1 MKSIITESWLMASAL
16 LGLIGFASGSAALV
30 IIGALLF
37 GTGALARIWRR
48 VCLERVVY
56 SRRLAEHRLF
66 VGERT
71 DLTLVIENRKPLPVP
86 WIEVRET
93 MPRGISVTGVRTQAG
108 GAPGTQMLQRTAAL
122 GMHDRLEWPM
132 ELRAVRRGYFR
143 VGPTRLRSGDLFGF
157 FDREEE
163 TGRPVD
169 GIVVYPH
176 VYPLG
181 DLGFDSARP
190 FGDRR
195 GGARIYEDPSRVVG
209 VRDYQPGDP
218 MKRIDWHATVRL
230 GRMQSRLYEPSRAQ
244 AMVIAL
250 NIPTFDYSWQ
260 GSDPVLLERGVSVAA
275 SVASWAVESGSAVGL
290 IANGSFPDAD
300 RTIHIGAGRRPD
312 QLNRVLEALAMVTA
326 FTTGEMSDVLE
337 DSAHPIPAGA
347 TIVLVAAVLPAE
359 LVETLRRLRGR
370 GHRVHVVKTSARVW
384 DVDPAPIRVT
394 EVAGVVEALEAEA
407 IAAGV
412 MEAPEWVAP

>member
-1 MKSIITESWLMASAL
+1 MKAIITESWLMASAL

-48 VCLERVVY
+48 LCLERVVY
-56 SRRLAEHRLF
+56 TRRLAEHRLF

-71 DLTLVIENRKPLPVP
+71 ALTLVVENQKPLPVP

-93 MPRGISVTGVRTQAG
+93 MSRGMPVVGVRTQAG
-108 GAPGTQMLQRTAAL
+108 GAPGTQVLQRTAAL
-122 GMHDRLEWPM
+122 GMHDRLEWPL

-169 GIVVYPH
+169 GVVVYPH
-176 VYPLG
+176 VYALG

-190 FGDRR
+190 FGEQR
-195 GGARIYEDPSRVVG
+195 GGARIYEDPSRVIG

-218 MKRIDWHATVRL
+218 MKRIDWYATARL

-275 SVASWAVESGSAVGL
+275 SIATWAVESGAAVGL
-290 IANGSFPDAD
+290 VANGSFPDAD
-300 RTIHIGAGRRPD
+300 RTIHIGAGQRPD
-312 QLNRVLEALAMVTA
+312 QLNQVLEALAMVTA
-326 FTTGEMSDVLE
+326 FTTGEMSDELE
-337 DSAHPIPAGA
+337 DPAHPIPAGA
-347 TIVLVAAVLPAE
+347 TVVLIAAVLPGD
-359 LVETLRRLRGR
+359 LVATLRRLRGR
-370 GHRVHVVKTSARVW
+370 GHRVHVVKTSRRVW
-384 DVDPAPIRVT
+384 DIDPAPVPVI
-394 EVAGVVEALEAEA
+394 EVAATVEVLEAEA
-407 IAAGV
+407 LAAGV
-412 MEAPEWVAP
+412 MEAPEGVTP

>member
-1 MKSIITESWLMASAL
+1 VKSIITESWLMASAL
-16 LGLIGFASGSAALV
+16 LGLVGFASGSAALV

-37 GTGALARIWRR
+37 GTGALARMWRR

-56 SRRLAEHRLF
+56 SRRLVEHCLF

-71 DLTLVIENRKPLPVP
+71 GLTLIIENRKPLPVP

-93 MPRGISVTGVRTQAG
+93 MSRGMPVTGVRTHAG
-108 GAPGTQMLQRTAAL
+108 GSPGTQLLQRTAAL

-163 TGRPVD
+163 TGWPVD

-176 VYPLG
+176 VYLLG

-190 FGDRR
+190 FGEQR

-218 MKRIDWHATVRL
+218 MNRIDWHATARL

-326 FTTGEMSDVLE
+326 FTTGEMSDALE

-370 GHRVHVVKTSARVW
+370 GHRVHVVKTSSRVW
-384 DVDPAPIRVT
+384 DVDPAPINVT
-394 EVAGVVEALEAEA
+394 EVAAAVEVLEAEA

-412 MEAPEWVAP
+412 MEAPEGATP

>member
-1 MKSIITESWLMASAL
+1 MKAIITESWLMASAL

-37 GTGALARIWRR
+37 GTGALARMWRR

-56 SRRLAEHRLF
+56 ARRLVEHRLF

-71 DLTLVIENRKPLPVP
+71 DLTLILENRKPLPVP

-93 MPRGISVTGVRTQAG
+93 MPRGLPVTGVRTHAG
-108 GAPGTQMLQRTAAL
+108 DAPGTQVLLRRAAL
-122 GMHDRLEWPM
+122 GMHDRLEWPL

-163 TGRPVD
+163 VGRPVD

-176 VYPLG
+176 VYSLG

-190 FGDRR
+190 FGEQR

-209 VRDYQPGDP
+209 VRDYLPGDP
-218 MKRIDWHATVRL
+218 MRRIDWHATARL

-275 SVASWAVESGSAVGL
+275 SIATWAAESGAALGL

-326 FTTGEMSDVLE
+326 FTTGEMSDALE

-347 TIVLVAAVLPAE
+347 TIVLVAAVLSDE
-359 LVETLRRLRGR
+359 LAGTLRRLRGR
-370 GHRVHVVKTSARVW
+370 GHRVHVVKTSTRVW
-384 DVDPAPIRVT
+384 SADPAPVRVI
-394 EVAGVVEALEAEA
+394 EVADTVGALEAEA
-407 IAAGV
+407 LAAGV
-412 MEAPEWVAP
+412 MEAPEGVAP

>member
-1 MKSIITESWLMASAL
+1 MKTIITESWLAASAL

-37 GTGALARIWRR
+37 GTGALARMWKR

-56 SRRLAEHRLF
+56 TRRLVEHRLF

-71 DLTLVIENRKPLPVP
+71 ALTLILENRKPLPVP

-93 MPRGISVTGVRTQAG
+93 MPRGMPVTGVRTQAG
-108 GAPGTQMLQRTAAL
+108 GAPGTQVLQRTAAL
-122 GMHDRLEWPM
+122 GMHDRLEWPL
-132 ELRAVRRGYFR
+132 ELRAARRGYFR

-157 FDREEE
+157 FEREVEV
-163 TGRPVD
+163 GRPVD

-190 FGDRR
+190 FGEQR

-209 VRDYQPGDP
+209 VRDYLPGDP
-218 MKRIDWHATVRL
+218 MKRIDWHATARL

-275 SVASWAVESGSAVGL
+275 SIASWAAESGAAVGL
-290 IANGSFPDAD
+290 VANGSFPDAD

-326 FTTGEMSDVLE
+326 FTTGEMSDALE
-337 DSAHPIPAGA
+337 DPAHPIPAGA

-359 LVETLRRLRGR
+359 LVDTLRRLRGR
-370 GHRVHVVKTSARVW
+370 GHRVHVVKTSTRVW
-384 DVDPAPIRVT
+384 DVDPTPVRVT
-394 EVAGVVEALEAEA
+394 EVAAAVEVLEAEA
-407 IAAGV
+407 LAAGV
-412 MEAPEWVAP
+412 MEAPEGFAP

>member
-1 MKSIITESWLMASAL
+1 MASAL
-16 LGLIGFASGSAALV
+16 LGLVGFASGSAALV

-37 GTGALARIWRR
+37 GTGALARMWRR
-48 VCLERVVY
+48 VCLARVVY
-56 SRRLAEHRLF
+56 SRRLVEHRLF

-71 DLTLVIENRKPLPVP
+71 DLTLVLENRKPLPVP

-93 MPRGISVTGVRTQAG
+93 MSRGMPVTGVRTHAG
-108 GAPGTQMLQRTAAL
+108 GSPGTQLLQRTAAL

-169 GIVVYPH
+169 GIIVYPH

-190 FGDRR
+190 FGERR
-195 GGARIYEDPSRVVG
+195 GGVRIYEDPSRVVG

-218 MKRIDWHATVRL
+218 MKRIDWYATARI
-230 GRMQSRLYEPSRAQ
+230 GRMQSRQYEPSRAQ

-275 SVASWAVESGSAVGL
+275 SVASWAVESGAAVGL
-290 IANGSFPDAD
+290 VANGSFPDAD

-326 FTTGEMSDVLE
+326 FTTGEMSDALE

-370 GHRVHVVKTSARVW
+370 GHRVHVVKTSNRVW
-384 DVDPAPIRVT
+384 DVDPAPIHVT
-394 EVAGVVEALEAEA
+394 EVTAVIEVLEAEA

-412 MEAPEWVAP
+412 MEAPEGVTP

>member
-1 MKSIITESWLMASAL
+1 MKSIITESWLPASAL

-37 GTGALARIWRR
+37 GTGALARIWKR

-56 SRRLAEHRLF
+56 ARRLGEHRLF

-71 DLTLVIENRKPLPVP
+71 GLTLTLENRKPLPVP

-93 MPRGISVTGVRTQAG
+93 LPRGMPVTGIRTHAG
-108 GAPGTQMLQRTAAL
+108 GAPGTQVLQRTAAL
-122 GMHDRLEWPM
+122 GMRDRLDWPM

-181 DLGFDSARP
+181 DLGFDAARP
-190 FGDRR
+190 FGEQR
-195 GGARIYEDPSRVVG
+195 GGQRIYEDPSRVVG
-209 VRDYQPGDP
+209 VRDYLPGDP
-218 MKRIDWHATVRL
+218 MKRIDWHATARL

-244 AMVIAL
+244 ALVIAL
-250 NIPTFDYSWQ
+250 NIPTFEYSWQ

-275 SVASWAVESGSAVGL
+275 SIASWASEAGAAVGL

-326 FTTGEMSDVLE
+326 FTTGEMAQALE
-337 DSAHPIPAGA
+337 DPAHPIPAGA
-347 TIVLVAAVLPAE
+347 TVVLVAAILSPDLAD
-359 LVETLRRLRGR
+359 TLRRLRGR
-370 GHRVHVVKTSARVW
+370 GHRVHIVKTGHRAW
-384 DVDPAPIRVT
+384 EVDPAPVRVFD
-394 EVAGVVEALEAEA
+394 VSAAVEALEAEA
-407 IAAGV
+407 VAAGL
-412 MEAPEWVAP
+412 MERPEGVAP

>member
-1 MKSIITESWLMASAL
+1 MASAL
-16 LGLIGFASGSAALV
+16 LGLIGFSSGSAALV
-30 IIGALLF
+30 VVGALLF
-37 GTGALARIWRR
+37 GTGALARLWKR

-56 SRRLAEHRLF
+56 SRHLVEHRLF

-71 DLTLVIENRKPLPVP
+71 ALTLTLENRKPLPVP

-93 MPRGISVTGVRTQAG
+93 MPRGMPVTGERTQAS

-122 GMHDRLEWPM
+122 GMHDRLEWPL
-132 ELRAVRRGYFR
+132 ELNAVRRGYFR

-157 FDREEE
+157 FDREAEV
-163 TGRPVD
+163 GRPVD
-169 GIVVYPH
+169 AIVVYPH

-190 FGDRR
+190 FGEQR

-209 VRDYQPGDP
+209 VRDYLPGDP
-218 MKRIDWHATVRL
+218 MKRIDWHATARL

-275 SVASWAVESGSAVGL
+275 SIASWAADSGAAVGL
-290 IANGSFPDAD
+290 VANGSFPDAD

-326 FTTGEMSDVLE
+326 FTTGEMSDALE
-337 DSAHPIPAGA
+337 DPAHPIPAGA

-359 LVETLRRLRGR
+359 LAGTLRRLRGR
-370 GHRVHVVKTSARVW
+370 GHRVQVVKTSTQVW
-384 DVDPAPIRVT
+384 DIDPAPVRVIDVAAAV
-394 EVAGVVEALEAEA
+394 EVLEAEA
-407 IAAGV
+407 IAAGL
-412 MEAPEWVAP
+412 MEAPEGSAL

>member
-1 MKSIITESWLMASAL
+1 VKSIITESWLPASAL

-37 GTGALARIWRR
+37 GTGALARIWKR

-56 SRRLAEHRLF
+56 ARRLGEHRLF

-71 DLTLVIENRKPLPVP
+71 GLTLTLENRKPLPVP

-93 MPRGISVTGVRTQAG
+93 LPRGMPVTGIRTHAG
-108 GAPGTQMLQRTAAL
+108 GAPGTQVLQRTAAL
-122 GMHDRLEWPM
+122 GMRDRLDWPM

-181 DLGFDSARP
+181 DLGFDAARP
-190 FGDRR
+190 FGEQR
-195 GGARIYEDPSRVVG
+195 GGQRIYEDPSRVVG
-209 VRDYQPGDP
+209 VRDYLPGDP
-218 MKRIDWHATVRL
+218 MKRIDWHATARL

-244 AMVIAL
+244 ALVIAL
-250 NIPTFDYSWQ
+250 NIPTFEYSWQ

-275 SVASWAVESGSAVGL
+275 SIASWASEAGAAVGL

-326 FTTGEMSDVLE
+326 FTTGEMAQALE
-337 DSAHPIPAGA
+337 DPAHPIPAGA
-347 TIVLVAAVLPAE
+347 TVVLVAAILSPDLAD
-359 LVETLRRLRGR
+359 TLRRLRGR
-370 GHRVHVVKTSARVW
+370 GHRVHIVKTGHRAW
-384 DVDPAPIRVT
+384 EVDPAPVRVFD
-394 EVAGVVEALEAEA
+394 VSAAVEALEAEA
-407 IAAGV
+407 VAAGL
-412 MEAPEWVAP
+412 MERPEGVAP